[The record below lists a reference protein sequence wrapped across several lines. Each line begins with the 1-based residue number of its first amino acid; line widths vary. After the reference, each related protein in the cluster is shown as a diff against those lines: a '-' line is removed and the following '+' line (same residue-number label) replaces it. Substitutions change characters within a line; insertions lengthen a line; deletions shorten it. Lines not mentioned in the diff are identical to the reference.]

1 MTDDY
6 YVHEF
11 EQHDGTLPP
20 EDSDDEPFSEPEH
33 ILEEASLYQ
42 AISHAKTVAEE
53 RYGVGE
59 LHTTVCE
66 NGDILFFETG
76 QPGGY
81 RVRSTDDW
89 QSYQPLEPEE
99 EEGEV
104 APFGERNGIGEQYA
118 KARITVER
126 ETDGFSDLTEV
137 FSFRFNEP
145 ELTAANREPTPNI
158 TFSLVKGSQNGTMGF
173 GDEVYGTSMV
183 PLHTVP
189 DSVRE
194 RASSMLDWAD
204 LTVEYDNE

>member
-1 MTDDY
+1 MTDTY
-6 YVHEF
+6 YTHEF

-20 EDSDDEPFSEPEH
+20 EDSDDEPFSQPEN
-33 ILEEASLYQ
+33 IREASSLYQ
-42 AISHAKTVAEE
+42 AISRAKTAAEE

-66 NGDILFFETG
+66 NDDILFFETG

-89 QSYQPLEPEE
+89 QSYQPLEPEDE
-99 EEGEV
+99 DGV
-104 APFGERNGIGEQYA
+104 ALFGERNGIGEQYA

-126 ETDGFSDLTEV
+126 ETDGYSDLTEV

-145 ELTAANREPTPNI
+145 ELTQAERDPRPNV
-158 TFSLVKGSQNGTMGF
+158 TFSLVKGSQNGTMDF
-173 GDEVYGTSMV
+173 DEEVYGTSMV

-189 DSVRE
+189 ESVRE
-194 RASSMLDWAD
+194 RASSMLNWAD
-204 LTVEYDNE
+204 LTVEYENE

>member
-1 MTDDY
+1 MTDTY

-11 EQHDGTLPP
+11 DQHDGTLPP
-20 EDSDDEPFSEPEH
+20 EDSDKPFSEPEA
-33 ILEEASLYQ
+33 ICEADSLYQ
-42 AISHAKTVAEE
+42 AISHAKTKAEE

-99 EEGEV
+99 EESEV
-104 APFGERNGIGEQYA
+104 APFGERNGIGGQYA

-126 ETDGFSDLTEV
+126 ETDGFSNLTEV

-145 ELTAANREPTPNI
+145 ELTQVECDPTPNV
-158 TFSLVKGSQNGTMGF
+158 TFALVKGSQNGAMDF
-173 GDEVYGTSMV
+173 GEEVYGTSMV

-189 DSVRE
+189 DSIQE
-194 RASSMLDWAD
+194 RVSSMLDWAEIAPEEED
-204 LTVEYDNE
+204 G